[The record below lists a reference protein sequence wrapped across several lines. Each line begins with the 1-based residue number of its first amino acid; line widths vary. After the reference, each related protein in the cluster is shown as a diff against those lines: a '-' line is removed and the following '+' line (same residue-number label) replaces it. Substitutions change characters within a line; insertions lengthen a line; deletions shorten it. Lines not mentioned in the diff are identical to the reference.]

1 MNLIAAREIAR
12 QLRLRDLG
20 GVIVNDF
27 IDMRKEKY
35 RRGVEKA
42 LHEAMKRD
50 RARTKILRTSPF
62 GLVEMTRQRIRP
74 SLRKSIFRDCPTC
87 TGTGTVKTAE
97 SMAIE
102 VMRTL
107 QLCGMREDV
116 TRLTITVHD
125 DVATWLNNKKRR
137 EITQFE
143 DETHIQLHVDGK
155 EDVSPEHLAFEAWDS
170 GGRSVRFP

>member
-1 MNLIAAREIAR
+1 M
-12 QLRLRDLG
+12 
-20 GVIVNDF
+20 IVNDF

-87 TGTGTVKTAE
+87 QGTGTVKTAE

-107 QLCGMREDV
+107 QLSATREEV
-116 TRLTITVHD
+116 TRVNITVHD
-125 DVATWLNNKKRR
+125 EVATWLNNRKRR

-155 EDVSPEHLAFEAWDS
+155 EDVSPEHLMFEAWDVA
-170 GGRSVRFP
+170 GRPLRFP